1 MPTPL
6 SDEDYNRHS
15 THFGVYSAAQAA
27 RLSDLLQSLDVR
39 YEFVIEEQSE
49 ERLRDWTAWDPTA
62 AKPHD
67 GHELFIHSGDLDKVG
82 TKIVEMYP
90 ERKFGAV

>member
-15 THFGVYSAAQAA
+15 TYFGVYSAAQAA
-27 RLSDLLQSLDVR
+27 RLSALLESLDVR

-49 ERLRDWTAWDPTA
+49 QRLRDWTAWDPAA
-62 AKPHD
+62 AKPRE
-67 GHELFIHSGDLDKVG
+67 GHELFIHSDDLDKVG